1 MKDDEGSES
10 GVEPRLSEQLSQF
23 WEKLKSGEHSG
34 EPFDLTI
41 TARELEEAL
50 AWYAVQ
56 HSGFPLGEAQVSV
69 SPEGI
74 EVSGEA
80 RVGTL
85 QVPLEA
91 RADVSLHDGV
101 PAIAVD
107 QLRVGELGLPD
118 FVRFQLEDQLN
129 KQLMLGQEDLPVQ
142 LDEVD
147 LQEGLLRVRGTIR

>member
-1 MKDDEGSES
+1 MKDDEGAER
-10 GVEPRLSEQLSQF
+10 GAEPRLSEQLSLL
-23 WEKLKSGEHSG
+23 WEKLNSGGHSG

-56 HSGFPLGEAQVSV
+56 HSGFPLGEARVLV

-85 QVPLEA
+85 QVPLKA

-101 PAIAVD
+101 PTIAVD
-107 QLRVGELGLPD
+107 QLRVGEMGLPD

-129 KQLMLGQEDLPVQ
+129 KQLMLGREDLPLQ
-142 LDEVD
+142 LEEVD
-147 LQEGLLRVRGTIR
+147 LQEGHLRVRGTIR